1 MPLLH
6 LSGKDQSNLIFQYIY
21 SINFILPQIN
31 KLSFNVRPSINDIAT
46 INYTSGTTG
55 NPKGVLL
62 SHKNLVTV
70 AVGVLVWSLPLKGIL
85 LQKLKLI
92 LKMAKFYRIFYY
104 ENFIPF

>member
-1 MPLLH
+1 MPRT
-6 LSGKDQSNLIFQYIY
+6 FQ
-21 SINFILPQIN
+21 LN
-31 KLSFNVRPSINDIAT
+31 KLSFNLRPSINDIAT

-85 LQKLKLI
+85 LQKI
-92 LKMAKFYRIFYY
+92 LKIAK
-104 ENFIPF
+104 